1 MSTDTGSP
9 TPEDRPPEDLPAQVW
24 GVTGDAERP
33 GGGAGRVREV
43 LARVRGRPWYRKAGR
58 APMWL
63 WRLGLGPLVGQGFA
77 LLTTTGRRSGLPRT
91 TMVAYLRGQERLY
104 VVAVYG
110 PGSQWFRNLVAD
122 PRVNVQTAR
131 GSQAMLARRLTS
143 DEDLRRA
150 YTELRGRL
158 DGLVDVGLA
167 ALGAPGGLQGL
178 LDHREQILLVG
189 LDPVGTPAP
198 RAVTPDL
205 WWVLPAAGLLWIL
218 RRRRRSARGSR

>member
-1 MSTDTGSP
+1 MD
-9 TPEDRPPEDLPAQVW
+9 
-24 GVTGDAERP
+24 DAGRP
-33 GGGAGRVREV
+33 GGGLGRVREL
-43 LARVRGRPWYRKAGR
+43 LAEVRGRGWYRPLGR
-58 APMWL
+58 APIWL

-104 VVAVYG
+104 VVAMYG

-122 PRVNVQTAR
+122 PRVSVQTAR
-131 GSQAMLARRLTS
+131 GSQAMVARRLTA

-150 YTELRGRL
+150 YTELHRRL

-178 LDHREQILLVG
+178 LDHRDRVQLVG

-198 RAVTPDL
+198 RAVNADL
-205 WWVLPAAGLLWIL
+205 WWALPAAGLLWTL
-218 RRRRRSARGSR
+218 RRRRPTRR